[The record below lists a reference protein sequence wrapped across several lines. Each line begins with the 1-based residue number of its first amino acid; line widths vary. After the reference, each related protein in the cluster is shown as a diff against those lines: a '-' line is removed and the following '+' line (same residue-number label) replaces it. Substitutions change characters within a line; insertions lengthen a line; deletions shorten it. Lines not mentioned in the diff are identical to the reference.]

1 VDDHADPLEEL
12 QRLEGA
18 SRREWM
24 IYRRFVP
31 TRQDPGGVTDH
42 SVIDAAVGTSEV

>member
-1 VDDHADPLEEL
+1 MIRRAMARAEV
-12 QRLEGA
+12 A
-18 SRREWM
+18 SRRERM

-42 SVIDAAVGTSEV
+42 SVLDAAIGSTV